1 MKLFSFAKIQNSG
14 KKNLFL
20 IPFLFTFGNALC
32 GFLSVIQTLE
42 ENYFLA
48 AFFIVMAACMDLCD
62 GRLARWFGS
71 TSVLGMELDSLCD
84 AISFCFAPAILLYS
98 WSLYDLGIAGMVV
111 LGLYLCAGLFRLAR
125 FNVISVTQTNS
136 FVGLPTTIAAFFFAN
151 LVMYESWLA
160 SSSFAWVLRPERIAF
175 TVTIIAL
182 LMISSVKFPSLKTVK
197 MRLATSAL
205 AFGAALL
212 AAWLLLKGYPLF
224 LVIAA
229 GYIVISFLISIF
241 KEITRSWW
249 QRHIS

>member
-1 MKLFSFAKIQNSG
+1 MKIISFAKIQNSG

-48 AFFIVMAACMDLCD
+48 ALFIVLAALMDLCD
-62 GRLARWFGS
+62 GRLARYFGS

-98 WSLYDLGIAGMVV
+98 WSLYQLGIAGMVV
-111 LGLYLCAGLFRLAR
+111 LGLYLCSGLFRLAR
-125 FNVISVTQTNS
+125 FNTSSIDQVKS

-151 LVMYESWLA
+151 VVIYEKWIA
-160 SSSFAWVLRPERIAF
+160 SSFFASVLRPERIAF
-175 TVTIIAL
+175 MVTIIAL
-182 LMISSVKFPSLKTVK
+182 LMISSIKFPSSKYVK
-197 MRLATSAL
+197 MRLTTGSFL
-205 AFGAALL
+205 VL
-212 AAWLLLKGYPLF
+212 AAVASIWILFKGYPLF
-224 LVIAA
+224 LMIAA
-229 GYIVISFLISIF
+229 AYIAISFAVSIF

-249 QRHIS
+249 Q